1 MSDNSSFSAQALD
14 LFDQTLVWDAH
25 AGFETNPGMDLQRLA
40 IWKNAGVG
48 FLSINVGYDV
58 WPWQRSMK
66 SLAFARRWVLAS
78 DDFALALTAA
88 QVRAANA
95 AGRMAVAFD
104 LEGMNALDGCVD
116 MVGVYHALG
125 VRQML
130 FAYNRNN
137 LAGGGCHDDDSGLSS
152 FGGAVIDE
160 MNDLGMLIDCSHTG
174 YRTTM
179 DAMAR
184 SRAPVVFSHSNP
196 RALWDHQRNILD
208 EQARACAQGGGVV
221 GINGISAF
229 LGADDTRTETLA
241 NHIDYLL
248 DLIGDQS
255 VGIGLDFFFDA
266 DEDAGFNSTMASATE
281 FWPADQYPQQKL
293 RCAEPRQLL
302 ELTEE
307 LLRRNHA
314 QATVKAV
321 LGGNFMRVAAQVW
334 G

>member
-1 MSDNSSFSAQALD
+1 MSDNDVFATQARS
-14 LFDQTLVWDAH
+14 LFEQTLVWDAH
-25 AGFETNPGMDLQRLA
+25 AGFETNPGMDLSRLA

-48 FLSINVGYDV
+48 FLSVNVGYDV
-58 WPWQRSMK
+58 WPWERSMK
-66 SLAFARRWVLAS
+66 SLAFARRWILAS
-78 DDFALALTAA
+78 TDYALALSAA
-88 QVRAANA
+88 QVQQANA
-95 AGRMAVAFD
+95 EGRMAVAFD

-116 MVGVYHALG
+116 MVRVYHALG

-137 LAGGGCHDDDSGLSS
+137 LAGGGCHDDDKGLSD
-152 FGGAVIDE
+152 FGAAVIDE
-160 MNDLGMLIDCSHTG
+160 MNDVGMLIDCSHTG

-179 DAMAR
+179 EAMAR

-196 RALWDHQRNILD
+196 RSLWDHQRNILD
-208 EQARACAQGGGVV
+208 EQALACASGGGVV
-221 GINGISAF
+221 GVNGINAF

-241 NHIDYLL
+241 DHVDYLL
-248 DLIGDQS
+248 DLIGDKS
-255 VGIGLDFFFDA
+255 VGLGLDFFFDP
-266 DEDAGFNSTMASATE
+266 DEEAGFNTTMASAAQ

-293 RCAEPRQLL
+293 RCAEPQQLL
-302 ELTEE
+302 ELTEV

-314 QATVKAV
+314 PATVKAV